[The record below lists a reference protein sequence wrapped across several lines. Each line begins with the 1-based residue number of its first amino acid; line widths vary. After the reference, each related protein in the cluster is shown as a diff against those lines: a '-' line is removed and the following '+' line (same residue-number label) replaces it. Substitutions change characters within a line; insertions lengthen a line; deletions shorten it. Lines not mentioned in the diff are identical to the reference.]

1 MNSVFTGVRAK
12 WLPLYEEFRGAA
24 EKKLGAFNEYESS
37 GSIIWKHT
45 SSFAEF
51 NAKKDCMIIGFASD
65 SIHEEWGP
73 AKVIRTSKNRVAHY
87 FEVTD
92 DTLFSELISWIA
104 AAYELTM
111 SNRNSR
117 NNTSPA
123 KEKTEYH
130 NFEEYFAL
138 FPEDIQEILE
148 KIRKSIRAAAPEAIE
163 KISWQ
168 MPTFWQKENLIHFAA
183 MKNHIGIYPGA
194 TGVQVF
200 ADKLTGYKT
209 SKGAIQLPLSQPIPY
224 DLIEEITRFRVNE
237 ATNGVADTSLDISET
252 VLKEE
257 LCEFDAVIKK
267 VPDIDGAYVEI
278 PFDVKERYGKGRV
291 PVHATFDGE
300 PYDGS
305 LVKMKTPCHILGI
318 RKEIREKIGKQ
329 PGDMVK
335 VTLQERNTKK

>member
-12 WLPLYEEFRGAA
+12 WLPLYEEFRGMA
-24 EKKLGAFNEYESS
+24 EKRFGAFEEHELS
-37 GSIIWKHT
+37 GSIVWRHT
-45 SSFAEF
+45 SSFAEV

-65 SIHEEWGP
+65 SVHEEWEP
-73 AKVIRTSKNRVAHY
+73 VKVVRTSKNRVAHY

-92 DTLFSELISWIA
+92 NTLFSELISRIA
-104 AAYELTM
+104 ASYELTK
-111 SNRNSR
+111 SNRNTKS
-117 NNTSPA
+117 NPGSQEENPVYT
-123 KEKTEYH
+123 

-138 FPEDIQEILE
+138 FPEDVREILE
-148 KIRKSIRAAAPEAIE
+148 KIRKTIRGVAPEATE

-194 TGVQVF
+194 MGVQVF

-224 DLIEEITRFRVNE
+224 ELIEEITRYRVKE
-237 ATNGVADTSLDISET
+237 ATGAREVKGNDSSEAA
-252 VLKEE
+252 LSEE
-257 LCEFDAVIKK
+257 LCEFEAVIKK

-329 PGDMVK
+329 PGDTVK
-335 VTLQERNTKK
+335 VTLKERNTK